1 MLAAIASP
9 VGGPH
14 IVILPEPEKPM
25 PFARDRLRMQRWTF
39 LILLGFA
46 AYLFW
51 LIVQTLWVPL
61 FLGVLIAVGTHP
73 LHRRVAQRSPRRA
86 ALSAALI
93 TGLVL
98 AISLALATFMT
109 VVVLGQLVP
118 TARAAAEQYRHGG
131 SEELLGLHLQAI
143 LTSLGQDPEQLRL
156 HFISATDKFAAN
168 AAGMAGSLVAASLE
182 GLLVVVFTA
191 ITSYYLLRKG
201 ERATAWMVDVL
212 PLPDRQVRELV
223 RNFREVTRAMLLGTG
238 VTALFQ
244 AVGAFLGYWVAGV
257 PSPMVWGS
265 LTGIASIVPGIGTA
279 LVWGPVIAW
288 LLATGHVVR
297 GLLLAVWVALVVV
310 GVADYVL
317 RPRLLG
323 SKGRMDDLLVFI
335 AIFGGIQAFGLLGL
349 ILGPIV
355 TALLVALV
363 RIYRRDY
370 RPKLEGETAE
380 SKPAA

>member
-1 MLAAIASP
+1 MLAAIAPP

-14 IVILPEPEKPM
+14 IAILPELEKPM

-39 LILLGFA
+39 LILFGFA

-118 TARAAAEQYRHGG
+118 TVRAAAEQYRHGG

-168 AAGMAGSLVAASLE
+168 AAGMAGGLVAASLE

-212 PLPDRQVRELV
+212 PMPDRQVRELV

-238 VTALFQ
+238 ATALFQ

-257 PSPMVWGS
+257 PSPLVWGS

-370 RPKLEGETAE
+370 RPKLEGEPAE
-380 SKPAA
+380 SKPTA